1 MGAVRAAGFGL
12 IFTFAATV
20 TVGAQTAAAAST
32 AMPAAPAPATLTSAG
47 AGTTPQTVTLP
58 VPADGQVALLDS
70 TGTATSTLSVPGVGS
85 YQLDDG
91 TGVLTFRPAVGY
103 IGAHGVL
110 FRETDAFEQVGE
122 GSYTP
127 QVTIPEPPVVA
138 PLATTGTGAATQT
151 VSTAVPSGG
160 NVVLLDG
167 TGQATTSTVLPGVG
181 EFRIDP
187 VTGVLS
193 FAPVLGYTGS
203 PGIDVRTTDA
213 YGQSAAGTWTAN
225 VLAPNAPVALALS
238 SRAVGGVQ
246 QTARVDV
253 PAGTCLALVDA
264 DGQPTAHAF
273 LAGQGNYALDAATST
288 IVFTPAQGFFGAGSL
303 TYQLTDAYGQVSRN
317 AYTPTV
323 LPPPVVK
330 STVAGRPAVVAKP
343 RKRPV
348 TVHAVQ
354 PVQPVP
360 PVELVAPKPAPARH
374 VVHRVTTRVPTHPLP
389 VRAHVK
395 RLPHAASPA
404 VTAKATPVT
413 AVTVEAPLAAAVPV
427 VATSGSEVSSSTGKL
442 AGLAL
447 IGVNLFVGL
456 TALVLNR
463 RRRTD

>member
-1 MGAVRAAGFGL
+1 VGAVRAAGFGL
-12 IFTFAATV
+12 IFAFAATA
-20 TVGAQTAAAAST
+20 TVGAQTAAAST

-47 AGTTPQTVTLP
+47 AGTTLQTVTLP
-58 VPADGQVALLDS
+58 VPADGQVALLDPAGTP
-70 TGTATSTLSVPGVGS
+70 TGTLSVPGVGS

-103 IGAHGVL
+103 VGAHGVL

-127 QVTIPEPPVVA
+127 QVTMPEPPVVA

-167 TGQATTSTVLPGVG
+167 TGQATTSTVQPGVG

-238 SRAVGGVQ
+238 SRAAGGVQ

-264 DGQPTAHAF
+264 NGQPTAHAF

-323 LPPPVVK
+323 LPPPVIM
-330 STVAGRPAVVAKP
+330 STVAGRPDVVAKP
-343 RKRPV
+343 RMRPV
-348 TVHAVQ
+348 TVH
-354 PVQPVP
+354 PKIRPVP

-374 VVHRVTTRVPTHPLP
+374 VVHRLTTRVPTHPLP
-389 VRAHVK
+389 VRAQVK
-395 RLPHAASPA
+395 RLPHAASSA
-404 VTAKATPVT
+404 VTAKATPAT

-427 VATSGSEVSSSTGKL
+427 VATSGSEVSSSKGKL

-447 IGVNLFVGL
+447 IGVNLLVGL